1 MKKLPLLILCMMF
14 MQFAFAQELNSNRD
28 ESCPSPENLESDAFW
43 EDNEYCVRLAWDRP
57 EYTSDL
63 NRFEV
68 YKAFDDGEYELIKR
82 IVNVPYMSHY
92 EALDVTES
100 VPGWYYYM
108 VIAIYNDGCES
119 EPVETDIELTGVD
132 ENTVKN
138 VSVYPNPTS
147 GIITVKA
154 EQMEKIEVINA
165 VGQTVLTKEVED
177 NETSLDLT
185 SFGSGVYFVNI
196 MTVNGNVVR
205 KINVK

>member
-1 MKKLPLLILCMMF
+1 MMF
-14 MQFAFAQELNSNRD
+14 MQFAFAQKLNSNRV
-28 ESCPSPENLESDAFW
+28 ESCPSPENLESYAYW

-68 YKAFDDGEYELIKR
+68 YKAFDDGEFELIKR

-119 EPVETDIELTGVD
+119 EPVETDVELTGVD

-138 VSVYPNPTS
+138 VSVYPNPSS

-165 VGQTVLTKEVED
+165 VGQTILSKNVD
-177 NETSLDLT
+177 NDEIYLDLT

-196 MTVNGNVVR
+196 MTLNGNIVR

>member
-1 MKKLPLLILCMMF
+1 MKKLPLLIFCMMF
-14 MQFAFAQELNSNRD
+14 MQFAFAQELNSNRV
-28 ESCPSPENLESDAFW
+28 ESCPSPENFEGEYYW
-43 EDNEYCVRLAWDRP
+43 EEYEFGAHLAWDRP
-57 EYTSDL
+57 EYTSTL
-63 NRFEV
+63 EKFEL
-68 YKAFDDGEYELIKR
+68 YRSTDGVDYEMIKR

-92 EALDVTES
+92 EALDILDEA
-100 VPGWYYYM
+100 GNYFYQI
-108 VIAIYNDGCES
+108 IAYYNDKCES
-119 EPVETDIELTGVD
+119 EPVKVEVNITSID
-132 ENTVKN
+132 ENTVEN

-165 VGQTVLTKEVED
+165 VGQTVLTKEVDD

-196 MTVNGNVVR
+196 MTLNGNIVR